1 MKEQSAYLLG
11 SFGISLGLLTLGQRV
26 METVGKKVVK
36 LDFAMGFCAQFASA
50 IAVILGTLLGMPLST
65 THCMVGA
72 LFGIILAKKVSIVKN
87 VYPEVQSDGEKS
99 IEDATGKSTVLKIVI
114 WWLATVPVA
123 MGLTMLIELCFK
135 RLEYTY

>member
-87 VYPEVQSDGEKS
+87 VYPEGERS
-99 IEDATGKSTVLKIVI
+99 IEDATGKSTVLKIVL

-135 RLEYTY
+135 RLETADP